1 MKKLLLVI
9 IFLFIIAAIGLFVF
23 VLTFDANRYKP
34 LLIEKIEEVIKKDVR
49 IANISLSAFPPVTIN
64 LQGVSI
70 KDTEKTWEDV
80 MLEIGSAEARVKLL
94 PLIRKDIQI
103 ERLFV
108 RGLDL
113 VLKDAIKIGVTEAVL
128 KDVSLYGPIHADA
141 TLSVFGR
148 GAENIKVTADLYP
161 DVENKGVYAKNLDVR
176 VDLDRV
182 DLKGALDALGD
193 PDLSQQVI
201 GKEVAGDLI
210 ITSEKLRLDPKGI
223 FDSNIYVDLSKGM
236 TDILPVK
243 SALKDIELKA
253 EMSKGDLILQRF
265 TGALA
270 KGKFFVKGS
279 VRNIAGWRDLDL
291 AIALEDIDVSALL
304 PETAPGR
311 PHFEGIL
318 SMSMDSSASGLTK
331 EEIANTL
338 TARGTVGLDE
348 AVLRNMNILVV
359 ALDKLDMLPGLVQKL
374 KGRLPARYK
383 ELLRQ
388 NYTAFAPMEAGFD
401 IKDGKLVFQKVVIES
416 DAFYLVGSGYLSL
429 DRAISVSSHLFIP
442 PDLSA
447 AFIDTA
453 DEFAYLQNSQGM
465 ITMPVDIYGRFPD
478 VSVRPDLDY
487 VIQKLAVSKG
497 QELLERIF
505 RKEGPEER
513 GVEPGTETQGEGGAE
528 AQKQQE
534 EIEPAE
540 ALIRTIFDIITSPRE
555 SE

>member
-1 MKKLLLVI
+1 MKKLFLVI
-9 IFLFIIAAIGLFVF
+9 IFFFIIAAIGLFVF

-34 LLIEKIEEVIKKDVR
+34 LLIEKIEEVIKKDIR

-70 KDTEKTWEDV
+70 KDAEKTWSNV
-80 MLEIGSAEARVKLL
+80 MLEVGSAEAKVKLL

-113 VLKDAIKIGVTEAVL
+113 VIKEDIRIGVTEAVL

-141 TLSVFGR
+141 ALSVFGR

-161 DVENKGVYAKNLDVR
+161 DVGNKGISAKNLDVR
-176 VDLDRV
+176 VDLDRF
-182 DLKGALDALGD
+182 DLKSALDALGRSV
-193 PDLSQQVI
+193 LSQQII
-201 GKEVAGDLI
+201 GKEVTGQLA

-223 FDSNIYVDLSKGM
+223 FDSDIYVDLSKGM

-243 SALKDIELKA
+243 GSLKDIELKA

-270 KGKFFVKGS
+270 KGRFFVKGS
-279 VRNIAGWRDLDL
+279 VNNIIGSRDLDL
-291 AIALEDIDVSALL
+291 DIELKDIDVSMLL
-304 PETAPGR
+304 PDVAPGR
-311 PHFEGIL
+311 PHFEGIV
-318 SMSMDSSASGLTK
+318 SMSMASSASGSAK
-331 EEIANTL
+331 EDIVNTL
-338 TARGTVGLDE
+338 RATGTVGLDE

-374 KGRLPARYK
+374 KNRLPERYK

-388 NYTAFAPMEAGFD
+388 NYTAFEPMDAGFA

-429 DRAISVSSHLFIP
+429 DGAISVSSDLFIP

-447 AFIDTA
+447 AFIDAA

-465 ITMPVDIYGRFPD
+465 ITIPVDIYGRFPD
-478 VSVRPDLDY
+478 VSVKPDLDY

-505 RKEGPEER
+505 RKEGPEEK
-513 GVEPGTETQGEGGAE
+513 GAEPGTEQQGEGGAE
-528 AQKQQE
+528 TQKQQE

-540 ALIRTIFDIITSPRE
+540 ALIRTIFDIIASPRE
-555 SE
+555 

>member
-1 MKKLLLVI
+1 MKKLFLVI

-64 LQGVSI
+64 LQRVSI
-70 KDTEKTWEDV
+70 KDAEKTWSNV
-80 MLEIGSAEARVKLL
+80 MLEVGSAEAKVKLL

-113 VLKDAIKIGVTEAVL
+113 VIKEDIKISVTEAVL

-161 DVENKGVYAKNLDVR
+161 DVGNKGIYAKNLDVR
-176 VDLDRV
+176 VDLDRF
-182 DLKGALDALGD
+182 DLKSALDALGKSV
-193 PDLSQQVI
+193 LSQQII
-201 GKEVAGDLI
+201 GKEVAGQLA

-223 FDSNIYVDLSKGM
+223 FDSDIYVDLSKGM

-243 SALKDIELKA
+243 DSIKDIELKA

-265 TGALA
+265 TGVVA
-270 KGKFFVKGS
+270 KGRFFVKGG
-279 VRNIAGWRDLDL
+279 VNNIIGSRDLDL
-291 AIALEDIDVSALL
+291 DIELKDIDVSMLL
-304 PETAPGR
+304 PDVAPGR

-318 SMSMDSSASGLTK
+318 SMSMASSASGSAK
-331 EEIANTL
+331 EDIVNTL
-338 TARGTVGLDE
+338 RATGTVGLDE

-374 KGRLPARYK
+374 KNRLPERYK

-388 NYTAFAPMEAGFD
+388 NYTAFEPMDAGFA

-429 DRAISVSSHLFIP
+429 DGAISVRSDLFIP

-447 AFIDTA
+447 AFIDAA

-465 ITMPVDIYGRFPD
+465 ITIPVDIYGRFPD

-505 RKEGPEER
+505 RKEEPEER
-513 GVEPGTETQGEGGAE
+513 GAEPGTETQGEDGAE
-528 AQKQQE
+528 TQKQQE
-534 EIEPAE
+534 EVEPAE
-540 ALIRTIFDIITSPRE
+540 ALIRTIFDIIASPRE
-555 SE
+555 